1 MQSQIGC
8 SVLSSAKIQDC
19 SPAGSSSLNILQW
32 SVEERSRPAGG
43 GTRSRSWLPT
53 VFGVDLFMPG
63 NFATTNKGGFGRI
76 TQRITRRM
84 ESCTRLRVHQCLLLL
99 PVASFFFK
107 TIYHTHIRSREPAG
121 PHTSSARLV
130 IQIKNPWSP
139 SRSLR
144 EYSTNRSSEPAAG
157 AVVTRGTVDT
167 ARPVHPWKN

>member
-99 PVASFFFK
+99 PVASFFLKPFIIRTFGHVSPLGPTRRRRDWSFK
-107 TIYHTHIRSREPAG
+107 SKTLGVQVVPSGSTQRTAAASQRRE
-121 PHTSSARLV
+121 
-130 IQIKNPWSP
+130 Q
-139 SRSLR
+139 
-144 EYSTNRSSEPAAG
+144 
-157 AVVTRGTVDT
+157 
-167 ARPVHPWKN
+167 